1 MIDLTKLKMGDRVQ
15 FAPNTLAICSSPTFE
30 TDVSNLKGTV
40 VNFDKPFNANTF
52 THVWIELDIKHE
64 EFDCDSVCE
73 MDSQMVMQCPSYR
86 VNHLLTMLAQF
97 WWFSSSMLS
106 MVMRLCW
113 LIRSKT

>member
-1 MIDLTKLKMGDRVQ
+1 MTTLTFNSNEGMIDITKLKMGDRVQ

-64 EFDCDSVCE
+64 EFDCDEWGNAIQFNLFEDGEHDGGTSVHYLK
-73 MDSQMVMQCPSYR
+73 Q
-86 VNHLLTMLAQF
+86 AK
-97 WWFSSSMLS
+97 
-106 MVMRLCW
+106 
-113 LIRSKT
+113 LIEEQS